1 MKTISEQSSLWR
13 TIIFQWMVLVALL
26 GMSTATIKAEQ
37 YCSSEIRSNNDKV
50 AYITCQSLGG
60 DQYEFTFQA
69 DEAIV
74 SWNKTGSNFYAN
86 VNGVAGTQVSN
97 VLVASEDNKTLT
109 WTVESNPK
117 PNFYVGDF
125 FVNFSDGEHK
135 FTIPTDADF
144 SAVCGEPEEDEEAPT
159 DFTASKGTVSFNSV
173 ELLLEAVDNSGK
185 VNFEITYGAITK
197 NVNNVS
203 SGTEKSYI
211 VTGLDE
217 QAEYTFSI
225 VCKDAAGNEAANSP
239 LQVIA
244 TTTENT
250 NTECA
255 GTSTEASDGSFTDG
269 YTYSFSTTGTDVT
282 VEFELL
288 DNKDGVV
295 AYAWTYNPNFAETA
309 MTNIGGKKFSKTF
322 TDQTLNSTFKVACKF
337 AYAGGMSVTKTY
349 EYTVGANCS
358 DEEPEEDI
366 IAPTDFTLDK
376 GAVLST
382 SVELKLQA
390 SDNSGL
396 VLYTIAYGEN
406 TENTSATS
414 GALKSYTV
422 KDLSPNTEYTFTVTV
437 KDAAGNEA
445 ANSPLQLVVS
455 TTAGI
460 TTAAPTPT
468 VDSDKV
474 ISVFSDAYTNITGV
488 NFNPGWGQSTVT
500 SIVQIEDNDTYKMSN
515 LNYQG
520 IDFNQDLDLA
530 AMTHLHVDVWT
541 EDETEFRVYLISKTA
556 PTEKFVALT
565 SFDLGAWKSFD
576 LDLTLYTAQ
585 GMILDKVFQFKFE
598 GSGNLGSTPKTVYLD
613 NLYFY
618 DDLGTNTSGLN
629 SGRVELKSTL
639 IGNILTI
646 RAEKN
651 LKQISIYSLTG
662 SKMITE
668 NVEQKE
674 SSIHVN
680 SLVRGIYL
688 VEIELS
694 NGEKLVQK
702 IIKE

>member
-1 MKTISEQSSLWR
+1 MKTITEQSSLWR

-26 GMSTATIKAEQ
+26 GISTAWS
-37 YCSSEIRSNNDKV
+37 Y
-50 AYITCQSLGG
+50 
-60 DQYEFTFQA
+60 
-69 DEAIV
+69 
-74 SWNKTGSNFYAN
+74 
-86 VNGVAGTQVSN
+86 AGTQYCQTPITAADGVTVIYLSLQSPSAGQYEIKIESDQDMSGLGGSYTEIN
-97 VLVASEDNKTLT
+97 GVGGNKLDQIEGYELSADKRTI
-109 WTVESNPK
+109 
-117 PNFYVGDF
+117 
-125 FVNFSDGEHK
+125 
-135 FTIPTDADF
+135 TIPITSTPAPRVYTPLYIMMPGEKTFTWPNDIEWG
-144 SAVCGEPEEDEEAPT
+144 VCGEPEEDEEAPT

-437 KDAAGNEA
+437 KDVAGNEA

-500 SIVQIEDNDTYKMSN
+500 SIVQIEDNETYKMSN